1 MSEIFLVTGAAGNI
15 GVRVTR
21 RLAREGVVIS
31 TVHDYLPAGLEAER
45 LDITDAEAVER
56 LVARVRPTVVVNLA
70 ALADANVCEKNPE
83 QARAVNA
90 EGAGTVARAAARAG
104 AFLIHISTDLVF
116 DGEKGMYTEDDRADP
131 LSVYGKTKLAGE
143 WAALGSGA
151 RVAVIRVSIVF
162 GAGSGKR
169 PNFFETAVAKAR
181 AGEAVSVFTG
191 EWRSFMYA
199 EDAAEAVAMVARA
212 RAAGVWHAAGP
223 ERMSRFGFTQALF
236 TALGLPHEALR
247 PVAIADLPGQA
258 PRPADC
264 SLDSARL
271 IRATG
276 WRPQSAREAIPLFAA
291 ELPR

>member
-21 RLAREGVVIS
+21 RLAREGMVIP
-31 TVHDYLPAGLEAER
+31 TVHEYLPGGLLAER
-45 LDITDAEAVER
+45 LDITDAYAVKR
-56 LVARVRPTVVVNLA
+56 LIARVRPTVVVNLA

-83 QARAVNA
+83 QARAVNG
-90 EGAGTVARAAARAG
+90 EGAGTMARAAARAG
-104 AFLIHISTDLVF
+104 AFFIHMSTDLVF

-131 LSVYGKTKLAGE
+131 LSVYGKTKLDGE
-143 WAALGSGA
+143 RAALGSGA
-151 RVAVIRVSIVF
+151 RGAVIRV
-162 GAGSGKR
+162 G
-169 PNFFETAVAKAR
+169 
-181 AGEAVSVFTG
+181 FTD

-199 EDAAEAVAMVARA
+199 EDAADAVAMVARA

-223 ERMSRFGFTQALF
+223 ERMSRFEFTQALF
-236 TALGLPHEALR
+236 TAMGLPHEALR
-247 PVAIADLPGQA
+247 PMAIADLPGQA

-271 IRATG
+271 MRATG
-276 WRPQSAREAIPLFAA
+276 WRPQPVREAVTLFAA